1 MTIKAAVVGA
11 GVVSETHL
19 SALER
24 NPRTDL
30 AAICDIDARRA
41 TDVAT
46 KYGIEVYTDID
57 ELLDAEELDW
67 VHICTSVQTHVSLAK
82 KVLDHGIPVMIEKP
96 ITTTLAEFVEL
107 QEYAA
112 ERDVRFS
119 EVHQHAYDPAMRA
132 VTDRMRRSDLGRV
145 RSVEVI
151 FTGLTPPDLEQ
162 RGSWTMELEGGEFEE
177 GLPHPLYLA
186 LNAGGY
192 PESED
197 AISVITCL
205 AGEYDRDFTY
215 DNAAIQ
221 YRTTAGS
228 LVSVKMISGAIP
240 QRLVVVHGEEMS
252 LMADLVSQTVMKVGR
267 DPTSTSL
274 SKVRYNVER
283 SADLIGGVV
292 ENASTV
298 LKTKYDDGWKNL
310 KQTNP
315 HYYQIDLES
324 EAIATG
330 GPMPVPIEES
340 KWTMVLLEA
349 VREAARQ
356 Y

>member
-1 MTIKAAVVGA
+1 MTLNAAVVGA
-11 GVVSETHL
+11 GVVSGTHL

-24 NPRTDL
+24 NPRTNL
-30 AAICDIDARRA
+30 VAICDIDEGRA

-46 KYGIEVYTDID
+46 KHDIKAYTDID
-57 ELLDAEELDW
+57 EMLEAEDLDW

-82 KVLDHGIPVMIEKP
+82 KVIDKGIPVMIEKP
-96 ITTTLAEFVEL
+96 ITTTLDEFLEL
-107 QEYAA
+107 QEYAE
-112 ERDVRFS
+112 ERGVRFS
-119 EVHQHAYDPAMRA
+119 EVHQHAFDPAMRV
-132 VTDRMRRSDLGRV
+132 VTERMKRGDLGRI

-162 RGSWTMELEGGEFEE
+162 RGSWTMELDGGEFEE

-186 LNAGGY
+186 LTAGGY

-197 AISVITCL
+197 AISAITSL
-205 AGEYDRDFTY
+205 ANDYEHDFTY
-215 DNAAIQ
+215 DNASVQ
-221 YRTTAGS
+221 YRTNGGC

-240 QRLVVVHGEEMS
+240 QRLVVVHGEKRS
-252 LMADLVSQTVMKVGR
+252 LMADLVSQTVMKVAH

-292 ENASTV
+292 GNASTV
-298 LKTKYDDGWKNL
+298 LKTKYDDGWENL

-324 EAIATG
+324 RAIASG
-330 GPMPVPIEES
+330 RPMPVPIEES
-340 KWTMVLLEA
+340 MWTMVLLEA

-356 Y
+356 N

>member
-1 MTIKAAVVGA
+1 MTLNAAVVGA
-11 GVVSETHL
+11 GVVSGTHL

-24 NPRTDL
+24 NPRTTL
-30 AAICDIDARRA
+30 VAICDIDEGRA
-41 TDVAT
+41 NDVAT
-46 KYGIEVYTDID
+46 KHGIKAYTDID
-57 ELLDAEELDW
+57 EMLESEDLDW

-82 KVLDHGIPVMIEKP
+82 KVIDHGIPVMIEKP

-107 QEYAA
+107 QEYAD

-132 VTDRMRRSDLGRV
+132 VTERMRRGDLGRV

-162 RGSWTMELEGGEFEE
+162 RGSWTFELEGGEFEE

-197 AISVITCL
+197 AISAITSL
-205 AGEYDRDFTY
+205 AGEYDHDFTY
-215 DNAAIQ
+215 DNASVQ
-221 YRTTAGS
+221 YRTTGGC

-240 QRLVVVHGEEMS
+240 QRLVVVHGEKKS
-252 LMADLVSQTVMKVGR
+252 LMADLVSQTVMKVAH

-292 ENASTV
+292 GNASTV
-298 LKTKYDDGWKNL
+298 LKTKYDDGWENL

-324 EAIATG
+324 KAIATG
-330 GPMPVPIEES
+330 RSMPVPVEES
-340 KWTMVLLEA
+340 RWTMVLLEK

-356 Y
+356 H